1 MNTIKRRRKPVKLVK
16 TGQKGSAWVSMG
28 QNWRPKRSKRVK
40 VVGNRFKKR
49 VKAGQI
55 VSNSVITGENIL
67 KRVKT
72 DPWGFESTIPRGT
85 EKPLRKNFMQWHN
98 NNTQHSMGIAT
109 YRLNRPGGRFSKNKP
124 NAQAAG
130 SDPSQSNSTHSAK
143 SL

>member
-1 MNTIKRRRKPVKLVK
+1 MKTSKRWRKPVKLIK

-49 VKAGQI
+49 VKASQI
-55 VSNSVITGENIL
+55 VSNLVITGENIL

-72 DPWGFESTIPRGT
+72 DPRGP
-85 EKPLRKNFMQWHN
+85 ENPLRKNFMQWHN

-109 YRLNRPGGRFSKNKP
+109 YRLNRPGDRFSKNKP